1 MRIGVYIDGFNLY
14 YGLYQ
19 HGPPDCRPYKWLNLV
34 QVGEEMSRRL
44 NLSGSVSRARYF
56 TAKARPR
63 KSDPSQSTRQQMFI
77 RALET
82 LEQMS
87 VHWGLHIETEKWG
100 IEVGDTKHKLR
111 RFTTREEKGSDVSLG
126 VFLIR
131 DAALKDIDAALVI
144 SNDSDL
150 ADAIHVARQ
159 DFNIPVY
166 VVSPQPNR
174 YVSGKLQ
181 RAASGS
187 IVLDKSCLVKCQ
199 FPNPVID
206 KQGRAIRKPAIC

>member
-19 HGPPDCRPYKWLNLV
+19 HGPPDCRPYKWRNLV
-34 QVGEEMSRRL
+34 EVGEEMARRL
-44 NLSGSVSRARYF
+44 KLSGSVERARYF

-63 KSDPSQSTRQQMFI
+63 KNDPSQPTRQQMYI

-82 LEQMS
+82 LDQIS

-100 IEVGDTKHKLR
+100 IEVGDGTHTLR
-111 RFTTREEKGSDVSLG
+111 QFTTREEKGSDVSLG

-131 DAALKDIDAALVI
+131 DAALNDIDVALVV

-150 ADAIHVARQ
+150 ADAVSVARR
-159 DFNIPVY
+159 DFRVPVY
-166 VVSPQPNR
+166 IVSPQPQR
-174 YVSGKLQ
+174 PVSRKLKQ
-181 RAASGS
+181 AASGS
-187 IVLDKSCLVKCQ
+187 IVLNKSCIAACQ

-206 KQGRAIRKPAIC
+206 QQGRQIRKPKTW